1 MTVIGEGRCW
11 VETRKQRSVARSG
24 SVEDIIMTTCGDDE
38 DDIIIVVV
46 FDRCYSMLLLPP
58 APSVTLSCCHHE
70 HASPRA
76 SCRDFCK
83 LSGVPTADI
92 LTSKTQKRD
101 VVELPTACEP

>member
-1 MTVIGEGRCW
+1 M
-11 VETRKQRSVARSG
+11 K
-24 SVEDIIMTTCGDDE
+24 DE
-38 DDIIIVVV
+38 DDIIVVVV